1 MINIIYNMAY
11 STRSHTSVTTRDRAA
26 AYSLVEL
33 RNSVPANYGTRWSK
47 TDEREL
53 ISMFRNGYS
62 ADEIANTLKRDREG
76 VIMRGEKIVQE
87 HVAGGVTLEEACK
100 WLNFY
105 EF

>member
-1 MINIIYNMAY
+1 MAY
-11 STRSHTSVTTRDRAA
+11 STRSHTSVTTRDRSAA
-26 AYSLVEL
+26 LSLMEL
-33 RNSVPANYGTRWSK
+33 RRSVPENYGTRWTK

-62 ADEIANTLKRDREG
+62 AQEIASTLKRDRDG
-76 VIMRGEKIVQE
+76 VLLRGEKIVRE
-87 HVAGGVTLEEACK
+87 HMDGGVTLEEACK